1 MSYTIKWSNLVR
13 ILSGKCFMKIW
24 TRSNTWTAVLDALP
38 NAMAADISRK
48 SWHAVLHLILSGF
61 GDQYISELHV
71 SYIQCI
77 KRDTKC
83 TEIFKNCDMYISQ
96 ECNSGRVLCMNSCWL
111 ARIFRSAFWLAGG
124 TAANQSGAG
133 LRDPCWRAGMGFGMA
148 ISWWPSQLNLYTIN
162 IVRNCDH
169 NVLLCGTCVY
179 MCI

>member
-1 MSYTIKWSNLVR
+1 MSYTTKWSNLVR
-13 ILSGKCFMKIW
+13 ILSRKCFMKIW

-61 GDQYISELHV
+61 GDQYIPEWKSIYIRTACSRTVICTYIRSVITGE
-71 SYIQCI
+71 SYAWI
-77 KRDTKC
+77 R
-83 TEIFKNCDMYISQ
+83 
-96 ECNSGRVLCMNSCWL
+96 
-111 ARIFRSAFWLAGG
+111 
-124 TAANQSGAG
+124 AANQSGAG